1 MKEQPENHTSLSQGV
16 EERQLADGQ
25 IEELQAIAITG
36 LKMKDLQRRAEFQVV
51 RKPTAWPPMQI

>member
-36 LKMKDLQRRAEFQVV
+36 LKMKDLQRRAEFQVA
-51 RKPTAWPPMQI
+51 RKPTALPPMQI